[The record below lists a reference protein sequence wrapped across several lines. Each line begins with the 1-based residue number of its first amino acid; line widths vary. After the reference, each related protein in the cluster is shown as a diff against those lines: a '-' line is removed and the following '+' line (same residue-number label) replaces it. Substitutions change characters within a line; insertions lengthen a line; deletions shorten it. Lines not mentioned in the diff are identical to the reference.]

1 MAKKGVDAPSRRI
14 LTVPGAGTDLMG
26 SYDKTP
32 AGGTSKGPLGGTHPV
47 NSNEVLYAAPGLINA
62 CPKVKGNARIEPIDG
77 VEKGPTKARKLGGY
91 RPGYGTTA
99 KGSLS

>member
-14 LTVPGAGTDLMG
+14 LTVPGAGVDLMG
-26 SYDKTP
+26 DYDKTP
-32 AGGTSKGPLGGTHPV
+32 AGGTSKGPLGGTHPI
-47 NSNEVLYAAPGLINA
+47 NSNEILYAAQGLINA
-62 CPKVKGNARIEPIDG
+62 GPKVKGPPKRGPIDG
-77 VEKGPTKARKLGGY
+77 VEKGPTKAKKLPGY

>member
-14 LTVPGAGTDLMG
+14 LTVPGAGVDLMG
-26 SYDKTP
+26 DYDKTP
-32 AGGTSKGPLGGTHPV
+32 AGGTSKGPLGGTHPI
-47 NSNEVLYAAPGLINA
+47 NSNDMLYPAEGLINVGA
-62 CPKVKGNARIEPIDG
+62 KVKGPAKVGPIDG
-77 VEKGPTKARKLGGY
+77 VEKGPTKARKLSGY

>member
-14 LTVPGAGTDLMG
+14 LTVPGAGVDLMG
-26 SYDKTP
+26 DYDKTP
-32 AGGTSKGPLGGTHPV
+32 AGGTSKGPLGGTHPI
-47 NSNEVLYAAPGLINA
+47 NSNEILYAAQGLINA
-62 CPKVKGNARIEPIDG
+62 GPKVKGTARRGPIDG
-77 VEKGPTKARKLGGY
+77 VENGPQKAKKLPGY

>member
-1 MAKKGVDAPSRRI
+1 MAKKGVDTPSRRI
-14 LTVPGAGTDLMG
+14 LSVPGAGVDLMG
-26 SYDKTP
+26 EYDKTP

-47 NSNEVLYAAPGLINA
+47 NSNELLWPAPGLINA
-62 CPKVKGNARIEPIDG
+62 GPKVRGNAKVGPIDG
-77 VEKGPTKARKLGGY
+77 VSKGPQKAKKLGGS